1 MDLVLCHTT
10 ADFDTLGAAAGLA
23 YLYPGTR
30 IVLTGGAHPRV
41 RDFLA
46 IYRDEFPMIAAR
58 AVEPNRIQKLFIV
71 DTQARSLLGPARAWI
86 EQPGLEITVYDHHLG
101 QTSDIPAQTAIIEPV
116 GATSTLITEILQAKR
131 IALTPAVATVL
142 ALGIHADTGSLTF
155 EATTPRDA
163 AALAE
168 LLRQGANQLTIQE
181 FAASGLERELQP
193 LLHEGLAQLHQ
204 ETIQGYVLSWVLL
217 KTENYLPGLSSLIT
231 ALASASESDLCVL
244 GHGYRWAEAGCHLA
258 LIGRSQIPGLDLAQ
272 VWQQFGG
279 GGHAQAAAVTVKTSE
294 PLDTI
299 KDLWEKIKEAIPT
312 PPTAQTLMSAPV
324 RTIRPDSE
332 INQAHRVL
340 LRYGHSGLSV
350 VTEAGELVG
359 VISRRDLDIAL
370 HHGFGH
376 APVKGYMKQPV
387 RTITPETP
395 LNDIQRLMV
404 TYDIGRL
411 PVVDSQRGLVG
422 IVTRTD
428 VLRQLYQ
435 LHRPTPPVDVA
446 PHYLAADWFAGFPR
460 GLGQILITAA
470 QLAETQ
476 GWQLYLVGG
485 AVRDYFLR
493 QRDETYQAPVKE
505 FDLVVDG
512 MDQGEQAGVV
522 IAQALQTHYPETEL
536 QIYGQFQTAALH
548 WPPNS
553 ELPHFAVDIATARSE
568 FYPYPAA
575 HPEVTA
581 SSIRQDLYRRDF
593 TINALAIRLT
603 SPQAGELLDFFGG
616 WQDLQTQQIRVLHPN
631 SFIEDPTR
639 IFRAVRFAVRLGFE
653 LDPATRDLIQY
664 ALTSGVFDVIPQRD
678 QKRPSLQSRLRNELR
693 YIFQLPR
700 RSDEAFPGQIA
711 LQQLTTLS
719 ALTCL
724 HPKVI
729 IPGDLWSRLGLAWN
743 WIQQF
748 GTGSEQSG
756 AWEILL
762 TVLLAALS
770 PPHLMIAP
778 ENLAWAMAQHLHLS
792 GPAQARLENLPT
804 HLQQWQTLPSP
815 ATPPSQICAVLDHW
829 NLGDLILM
837 ATLNPENQAV
847 ISQYLQQWRSL
858 QLPLSGHDLQ
868 KLGYPRGPILAKILK
883 ALRVAWLDGDVNTE
897 EGALAW
903 LEFNFPLS
911 NSMAEGRL

>member
-1 MDLVLCHTT
+1 MLLGGVDLILCHVT
-10 ADFDTLGAAAGLA
+10 ADFDTLGAAVGLA
-23 YLYPGTR
+23 SLYPGTR
-30 IVLTGGAHPRV
+30 LVLTGGAHPRV

-46 IYRDEFPMIAAR
+46 VYRDEFPIIAAR
-58 AVEPNRIQKLFIV
+58 AVEPSRIQKLFIV
-71 DTQARSLLGPARAWI
+71 DTQAKSLLGPARPWI
-86 EQPGLEITVYDHHLG
+86 DQPGLEITLYDHHGG

-116 GATSTLITEILQAKR
+116 GATSTLITEILQAQG
-131 IALTPAVATVL
+131 IALTPSVATVL

-163 AALAE
+163 TALAW
-168 LLRQGANQLTIQE
+168 LLQQGANQLTIQE
-181 FAASGLERELQP
+181 FAASGLERDLQP
-193 LLHEGLAQLHQ
+193 LLHQGLANLHQ
-204 ETIQGYVLSWVLL
+204 ETIQGYGMSWVFLE
-217 KTENYLPGLSSLIT
+217 TDNYLPGLSSLIT
-231 ALASASESDLCVL
+231 ALASASESDVCVL
-244 GHGYRWAEAGCHLA
+244 GHGYRWTEAGCHLA

-279 GGHAQAAAVTVKTSE
+279 GGHAQAAAVTVKTAD
-294 PLDTI
+294 PLATI
-299 KDLWEKIKEAIPT
+299 KELWEQIKQAIP
-312 PPTAQTLMSAPV
+312 PAPTAQTLMSAPV
-324 RTIRPDSE
+324 RTIRPESE

-350 VTEAGELVG
+350 VTETGELVG

-376 APVKGYMKQPV
+376 APVKGYMKKPV

-435 LHRPTPPVDVA
+435 LHRPKQPVDVA
-446 PHYLAADWFAGFPR
+446 PHYLAADWFTGFRR
-460 GLGQILITAA
+460 GLGQILLTAA
-470 QLAETQ
+470 RLAEAH

-493 QRDETYQAPVKE
+493 QQDESYPAPVKE

-522 IAQALQTHYPETEL
+522 IAQTLHQHYPEAEL

-548 WPPNS
+548 WPPNA
-553 ELPHFAVDIATARSE
+553 EFPHFSVDIATARSE

-616 WQDLQTQQIRVLHPN
+616 WQDLKSQQIRVLHPN

-639 IFRAVRFAVRLGFE
+639 IFRAVRFAVRLGFQ
-653 LDPATRDLIQY
+653 LDPATQDLIQY
-664 ALTSGVFDVIPQRD
+664 ALTSGVFDLMPQKD

-693 YIFQLPR
+693 YIFQLPLGVKD
-700 RSDEAFPGQIA
+700 SFPGETA
-711 LQQLTTLS
+711 LHRLANLN

-724 HPKVI
+724 HPRI
-729 IPGDLWSRLGLAWN
+729 IVPVDLWTRLGLAWE
-743 WIQQF
+743 WISQF
-748 GTGSEQSG
+748 GTASEKSG

-770 PPHLMIAP
+770 PPHLLTET
-778 ENLAWAMAQHLHLS
+778 ENLAWAMAQQLHLS
-792 GPAQARLENLPT
+792 GPAQLRLEKLPT
-804 HLQQWQTLPSP
+804 HLSQWNHVL
-815 ATPPSQICAVLDHW
+815 TPLTRPSQICAVLDGL
-829 NLGDLILM
+829 NLATLILL
-837 ATLNPENQAV
+837 ATQQSHQQGLV
-847 ISQYLQQWRSL
+847 KQYLSHWRPL
-858 QLPLSGHDLQ
+858 HLPITGHDLQ
-868 KLGYPRGPILAKILK
+868 KLGYPRGPLLAKILK
-883 ALRVAWLDGDVNTE
+883 ALRVACLDHQIETRE
-897 EGALAW
+897 AALAW
-903 LEFNFPLS
+903 LELNFPIS
-911 NSMAEGRL
+911 AC